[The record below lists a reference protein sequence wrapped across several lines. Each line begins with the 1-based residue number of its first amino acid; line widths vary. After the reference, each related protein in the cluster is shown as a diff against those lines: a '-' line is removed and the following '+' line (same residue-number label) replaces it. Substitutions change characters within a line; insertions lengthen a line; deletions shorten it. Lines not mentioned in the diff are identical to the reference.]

1 MTIVICCICL
11 IVNGY
16 GKYELYLLQ
25 LPLWDKHVFAADWT
39 CY

>member
-16 GKYELYLLQ
+16 GKYEVYLSQ
-25 LPLWDKHVFAADWT
+25 FTFVR
-39 CY
+39 